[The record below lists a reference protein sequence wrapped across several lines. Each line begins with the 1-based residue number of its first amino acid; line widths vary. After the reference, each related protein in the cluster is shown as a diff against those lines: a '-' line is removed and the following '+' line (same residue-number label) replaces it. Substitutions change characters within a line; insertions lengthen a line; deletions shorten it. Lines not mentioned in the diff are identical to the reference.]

1 MESKQ
6 LGTPEMAEEL
16 QSQRR
21 RRSLGHQE
29 RSSSPRLVMEV
40 GFDLAMAVVVM
51 VMGLL
56 MLMMTLMMMIVLLLL
71 LLGLFGGRE
80 KGRKFLVL
88 WGEVG
93 LVLV

>member
-1 MESKQ
+1 
-6 LGTPEMAEEL
+6 
-16 QSQRR
+16 
-21 RRSLGHQE
+21 
-29 RSSSPRLVMEV
+29 MEV

-71 LLGLFGGRE
+71 LLLLGLFGGRE